1 MLDIPLRIFVL
12 LTAAVQITFPFFVN
26 PFRDGAQPVN
36 AGVPSQIVP
45 AGYAFSIWGAIY
57 LAALV
62 YAVWQLT
69 APGRRDPVT
78 LRIGPLAIVINAG
91 SSLWLAAAQYG
102 PLWATMPIL
111 AVMALCA
118 VTALVLATH
127 GGDLS
132 LQRSLCLVLPFG
144 LYAGWTVCATFVNVA
159 EVAPAYGF
167 ARFGLSVP
175 AYAVLSIGVL
185 TTVAAVISWLTRANL
200 AFAATVAWALVAIIV
215 AARQKGFEPSVV
227 MAAGAALV
235 AVVALTVL
243 SRMLRRGTDGRS
255 SRSAGAARS

>member
-1 MLDIPLRIFVL
+1 MLDAALRVFVL
-12 LTAAVQITFPFFVN
+12 LAAAVQITFPFFVN
-26 PFRDGAQPVN
+26 PFRDGGQPVR
-36 AGVPSQIVP
+36 AAVPSQIEP
-45 AGYAFSIWGAIY
+45 AGYAFGIWGPIYVAAI
-57 LAALV
+57 V

-69 APGRRDPVT
+69 APGRRDAVT
-78 LRIGPLAIVINAG
+78 SRIAPLAVVLYAG

-118 VTALVLATH
+118 VTALMLATQ
-127 GGDLS
+127 GEDRS
-132 LQRSLCLVLPFG
+132 LQRSLCLILPFG

-175 AYAVLSIGVL
+175 AYAVASIGVL
-185 TTVAAVISWLTRANL
+185 TFVAAFALWLTRANL

-255 SRSAGAARS
+255 SRPAGAARS